1 MSEYTADSQSSNSPE
16 LTYKG
21 QQFSSDT
28 GRLLLKVSME
38 LGIISDPEMGEEFIE
53 NGLESLRQTMS
64 ECQYVAPLV
73 SVPVRPETLYEHIR
87 GYHDTHAQDRQPNII
102 GRLWND
108 NPEYEE
114 AMGGYSPRSYGT
126 KELNLRSIKDDEVMD
141 KPQVRGMLLGA
152 KNNNGEDGLHFT
164 DRDLASQRF
173 EAERLEYQFSL
184 GYPDQQLRIANVT
197 DVIFLA
203 AMHRE
208 QGSSLFSNG
217 TTSFPQMPTK
227 LYSKLNFVGSAN
239 EFLADIS
246 LSRWNGKASKKVGT
260 RLTVGP
266 SPDQEPFQE

>member
-1 MSEYTADSQSSNSPE
+1 MADSQPNNNPE
-16 LTYKG
+16 LAYRG

-53 NGLESLRQTMS
+53 NGLESLSKTMS

-73 SVPVRPETLYEHIR
+73 SVPVKPETLYEHIR

-114 AMGGYSPRSYGT
+114 VMGGYSPRSYGT

-164 DRDLASQRF
+164 DRDLAGQRF

-197 DVIFLA
+197 DVIF
-203 AMHRE
+203 
-208 QGSSLFSNG
+208 
-217 TTSFPQMPTK
+217 
-227 LYSKLNFVGSAN
+227 
-239 EFLADIS
+239 
-246 LSRWNGKASKKVGT
+246 
-260 RLTVGP
+260 
-266 SPDQEPFQE
+266 